1 MQNRQVGKG
10 AVSKSYCA
18 LFLTKDTKN
27 GFENRPVTAEDR
39 QEIRQM
45 LKAGRPD
52 LLAIGTPGGSKAASL
67 LKETGDKREEILP
80 SWLLEEAAAS
90 PSGKELLPG
99 IREALRDADTQSAV
113 IFPASDKGI
122 FGALWEMGE
131 ALMCG
136 IEADLMRIP
145 MKQSVIEVLECY
157 GLNPYEED
165 SDGVFLLVC
174 RDGSEAERLL
184 KEAGIP
190 AALMGKLTA
199 KADRVLYTTEGVR
212 YLNAVR

>member
-10 AVSKSYCA
+10 AVSESYCA
-18 LFLTKDTKN
+18 LFLTKEADK
-27 GFENRPVTAEDR
+27 GFEKRPVTQEER
-39 QEIRQM
+39 QEFKRL
-45 LKAGRPD
+45 LKEVRPD
-52 LLAIGTPGGSKAASL
+52 LLAIGWPGAQKATLL
-67 LKETGDKREEILP
+67 LKEEGKAAEGLP
-80 SWLLEEAAAS
+80 AWLLEEAADH
-90 PSGKELLPG
+90 PSGETMLSG
-99 IREALRDADTQSAV
+99 IREALRGEGTQEAI

-157 GLNPYEED
+157 GLNPYEEA

-174 RDGSEAERLL
+174 RDGLGAERAL

-190 AALMGKLTA
+190 AGLIGKLTA
-199 KADRVLYTTEGVR
+199 KADRVLYTSEGMR
-212 YLNAVR
+212 YINSR